1 MNKLSKK
8 FIIGIAAVLC
18 LTCVC
23 TILFNTFFLERYY
36 LYQKRN
42 ALSSVSEKLVE
53 KMSQGTDI
61 EEAITQIED
70 SDKVIV
76 VKIEEFRSKSND
88 TINEEIR
95 VAFQLKG
102 IGFQKYWLWIEDHQK
117 ILDGDTWQHLYTQDK
132 LNDSLLVEY
141 RQIDSSLYVVTMIIP
156 NIADAFGIINTFLIA
171 VNVVSIIISIFVII
185 LLIKKI
191 VKPLAEFQVFASQME
206 NNQFIPLQVQTKDE
220 LEQVADS
227 LNSMGKRIM
236 DYQDSLQEKNKQ
248 MEQLMDNVAHD
259 LKTPIS
265 LIHLYASGLKDG
277 LDDGTF
283 LDTIL
288 DENHQM
294 EDMVNRLLYLSR
306 IDKEEY
312 EETYINLSELIRRL
326 VDKYSVMAE
335 KNHLNIRADLEEGI
349 CITASEE
356 LIISMFTNLVTNAI
370 KYSSGS
376 EISIELLRREKQIVF
391 IVSNETDNQSLDV
404 SKIWNPYYVGEK
416 SRNKNLS
423 GTGLGLS
430 IVQKICETQ
439 HYLADCSLCDRNI
452 VFTVAIPC

>member
-1 MNKLSKK
+1 M
-8 FIIGIAAVLC
+8 
-18 LTCVC
+18 
-23 TILFNTFFLERYY
+23 
-36 LYQKRN
+36 
-42 ALSSVSEKLVE
+42 
-53 KMSQGTDI
+53 
-61 EEAITQIED
+61 
-70 SDKVIV
+70 
-76 VKIEEFRSKSND
+76 KIEEFRSKSND

-95 VAFQLKG
+95 LAFQSKG
-102 IGFQKYWLWIEDHQK
+102 IAFQKYWLWIEGYQK
-117 ILDGDTWQHLYTQDK
+117 ILGGDTWRNLYAQDK
-132 LNDSLLVEY
+132 LNYSLLVEC

-156 NIADAFGIINTFLIA
+156 NIADAFGIINTFLIV
-171 VNVVSIIISIFVII
+171 VNIVSIIMSILVII

-206 NNQFIPLQVQTKDE
+206 KNQFVPLQVQTKDE

-248 MEQLMDNVAHD
+248 MEQLMDNVTHD

-306 IDKEEY
+306 MDKKEY
-312 EETYINLSELIRRL
+312 EEIHIDLSDLFQRLI
-326 VDKYSVMAE
+326 DKYSVMAE
-335 KNHLNIRADLEEGI
+335 NNHLNIRAELEEGI
-349 CITASEE
+349 FITASEE

-370 KYSSGS
+370 KYSSGK
-376 EISIELLRREKQIVF
+376 EISVGLSKKENQVIFKI
-391 IVSNETDNQSLDV
+391 SNETDNQTLDT
-404 SKIWNPYYVGEK
+404 SKIWDPYYVGEK

-430 IVQKICETQ
+430 IVRKICETQ
-439 HYLADCSLCDRNI
+439 HYFIDCSLCDRNI
-452 VFTVAIPC
+452 VFTVVIPSKDAMFFKYDR

>member
-1 MNKLSKK
+1 
-8 FIIGIAAVLC
+8 
-18 LTCVC
+18 
-23 TILFNTFFLERYY
+23 
-36 LYQKRN
+36 
-42 ALSSVSEKLVE
+42 
-53 KMSQGTDI
+53 
-61 EEAITQIED
+61 
-70 SDKVIV
+70 
-76 VKIEEFRSKSND
+76 
-88 TINEEIR
+88 
-95 VAFQLKG
+95 
-102 IGFQKYWLWIEDHQK
+102 
-117 ILDGDTWQHLYTQDK
+117 
-132 LNDSLLVEY
+132 
-141 RQIDSSLYVVTMIIP
+141 
-156 NIADAFGIINTFLIA
+156 
-171 VNVVSIIISIFVII
+171 
-185 LLIKKI
+185 I

-277 LDDGTF
+277 LDYGTF

-349 CITASEE
+349 CI
-356 LIISMFTNLVTNAI
+356 
-370 KYSSGS
+370 
-376 EISIELLRREKQIVF
+376 
-391 IVSNETDNQSLDV
+391 
-404 SKIWNPYYVGEK
+404 
-416 SRNKNLS
+416 
-423 GTGLGLS
+423 
-430 IVQKICETQ
+430 
-439 HYLADCSLCDRNI
+439 
-452 VFTVAIPC
+452 

>member
-132 LNDSLLVEY
+132 LNYSLLVEY